1 MPMAG
6 CHKSRGKYIVT
17 GGLSMSGT
25 MFMRVSEVA
34 EELGVS
40 ESYAYKLIQ
49 KLNKELKATGCLTLP
64 GRIDRKFFHDHIYAT
79 RTNSE
84 KE

>member
-1 MPMAG
+1 
-6 CHKSRGKYIVT
+6 
-17 GGLSMSGT
+17 MSGT

-49 KLNKELKATGCLTLP
+49 KLCLTLP

-79 RTNSE
+79 RTNNE

>member
-1 MPMAG
+1 M
-6 CHKSRGKYIVT
+6 K
-17 GGLSMSGT
+17 GGLSMSET

>member
-1 MPMAG
+1 
-6 CHKSRGKYIVT
+6 
-17 GGLSMSGT
+17 MSGT

-64 GRIDRKFFHDHIYAT
+64 GRIDRKFFHDHIYAP